1 MCKRKVP
8 ADGNYLPEVVDTRY
22 IPVLVNG
29 IQVSGAAG
37 ILSEVD
43 RAAVSRRNSQFVVGI
58 IRSRDIFSLSA
69 VPGSSYDV
77 VSAVLADIQYKEPA
91 VCIIACTLKYAGH
104 YHVLSAEILDIFAL
118 SVHAQNSSAGIVIT
132 HSAYKQLTAVF
143 IDPND
148 LRVINV
154 L

>member
-22 IPVLVNG
+22 IPVQING
-29 IQVSGAAG
+29 IQLSGAAG

-132 HSAYKQLTAVF
+132 HAAYKQLTAVF

-148 LRVINV
+148 LRVSNV